1 MEGKENGQ
9 KRVPF
14 NEVDDVR
21 VMEDP
26 SSHLA
31 AGQPSLPSLPSLTS
45 LNISSCTGMNEIS
58 GFPLLT
64 NGLEEVLFHGSEED
78 PDRSFNDKTVD
89 RIMDWIVSSSSE
101 TLEDIR
107 LCMYVCIL
115 KFISRKFT
123 MFK

>member
-31 AGQPSLPSLPSLTS
+31 AGQPSLPSLPPVDIDSALGHVVVAYALSLAVCNKFPSIKRERRTARP
-45 LNISSCTGMNEIS
+45 SSDFFC
-58 GFPLLT
+58 PRP
-64 NGLEEVLFHGSEED
+64 VQ
-78 PDRSFNDKTVD
+78 
-89 RIMDWIVSSSSE
+89 
-101 TLEDIR
+101 
-107 LCMYVCIL
+107 
-115 KFISRKFT
+115 
-123 MFK
+123 